1 MGPLQWIEQ
10 HSPNQGRARQIFLLT
25 DGEISN
31 VTAVL
36 DSCRSMASSTRIFF
50 FGLGKSPS
58 QSLVKGFARSTNGRF
73 VFVPPNSSI
82 DVYVGE
88 QLQRALQPC
97 ITNIHVNWNLDVNVQ
112 IQTAPK

>member
-10 HSPNQGRARQIFLLT
+10 HATNQGHARQIFLLT
-25 DGEISN
+25 DGEMSN
-31 VTAVL
+31 VTTL
-36 DSCRSMASSTRIFF
+36 LNLFK
-50 FGLGKSPS
+50 GL
-58 QSLVKGFARSTNGRF
+58 ARSTNGRF
-73 VFVPPNSSI
+73 VFVPPNSSV

-88 QLQRALQPC
+88 QLQRALQPW